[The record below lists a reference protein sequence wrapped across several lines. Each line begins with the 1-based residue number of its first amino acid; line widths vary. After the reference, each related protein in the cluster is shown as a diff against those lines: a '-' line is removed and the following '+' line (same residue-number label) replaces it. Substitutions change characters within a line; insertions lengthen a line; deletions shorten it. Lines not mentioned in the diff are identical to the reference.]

1 MVVRITIFV
10 ILVYPLIPYPVQ
22 LKLHTIRHQWLSPSV
37 PFISGNPYGALF
49 QNLNV
54 PGVFTGDYTVL
65 CFPSVRMMPSSFTVT
80 CLFESWQP
88 SFYSWTWTL
97 PVLPPLAHLSS
108 GSAGWLLTLILA
120 IISSVTCLYLPVLVS
135 VFQKIGLYP
144 LALQLLR

>member
-1 MVVRITIFV
+1 MVVRLTIFV

-22 LKLHTIRHQWLSPSV
+22 LKLHTIRHQWLSPLCPSFLV
-37 PFISGNPYGALF
+37 
-49 QNLNV
+49 
-54 PGVFTGDYTVL
+54 TTTVL
-65 CFPSVRMMPSSFTVT
+65 CFRIWMFQVYSRVTTQSCVFLQLEWCPPVSLSS